1 MQCGKRGHDEAQP
14 YRRDSRKPKQR
25 LLYISYILH
34 QTTTYV
40 FYITY
45 YQRISYELLHRK
57 WLMMLLFWC
66 KYTKIIPIATAL
78 PLFSSFFLSP
88 KS

>member
-1 MQCGKRGHDEAQP
+1 
-14 YRRDSRKPKQR
+14 
-25 LLYISYILH
+25 
-34 QTTTYV
+34 
-40 FYITY
+40 
-45 YQRISYELLHRK
+45 
-57 WLMMLLFWC
+57 MMLLFWC